1 MKLYYTFISL
11 LICSFVATAQEEPFP
26 CSTDQVNSA
35 IFHENPSLQQG
46 IIRATQELKDFTQTY
61 TSQAHNSRGSDPY
74 IIPVVFHVIHD
85 YGIGNIDDSQLYNA
99 IELVNTQFRKRNA
112 DTTSIIEE
120 FKHLAADTEIE
131 FRLATLDP
139 DGNCTNGITRTYSPL
154 TNVGG
159 HVVKDLIQWPPNQ
172 YVNVWVCSNVGPN
185 LAGHCLM
192 PGVADTLPEWDGI
205 VIQHSYV
212 GEIGTSSPSK
222 KTVLTHELGHYMN
235 LYHIWGGN
243 NVPEFYY
250 LPAADAGNCDH
261 DDEVEDTPNT
271 IGWQTCNLFGNSCG
285 SLDMVQNYM
294 DYSYC
299 SLLFTEGQKVRM
311 HAALNST
318 VANRNNLWSDDNLIA
333 VGLKDHP
340 ETLCQTKIKAS
351 ARVIC
356 AGESIT
362 FTDMSYHG
370 VTAREW
376 TFEGGDLNSST
387 DSSVVVTYNSPGK
400 YAVSLSISD
409 GSSTLQADSTDYIEV
424 LDNQSDISY
433 LIEGFENEPSFE
445 NNWYLTPSDNPLHF
459 KRINYGKDSDYS
471 LYIDNYNGAE
481 KADYAIQTYPI
492 DATSYTKLA
501 VSLDFAFAKSS
512 TSSNESI
519 QIQMSKDCGHTWSTR
534 KKIQLTS
541 NFSIESD
548 DEFFPSSSDWMND
561 VMETPIGTYNVENL
575 LVRILFE
582 GNKGNNVFI
591 DNVNISD
598 ISLLS
603 VDSEVW
609 QNRLK
614 VYPNPAADLLKIA
627 LTENQLD
634 GTISLLNLQGQ
645 EVIHQQVNNQV
656 VIEMEVGKL
665 PRGTYLLKYTPKN
678 NDMNYRVK
686 KIVIL

>member
-11 LICSFVATAQEEPFP
+11 LICSFVATAQEEAFP

-35 IFHENPSLQQG
+35 VFHENPSLQSG
-46 IIRATQELKDFTQTY
+46 IIRATQELKEFTQEY
-61 TSQAHNSRGSDPY
+61 TSQSPSSRGGEPY

-85 YGIGNIDDSQLYNA
+85 YGKGNIADDQLYNA

-112 DTTSIIEE
+112 DTTSIVDD

-131 FRLATLDP
+131 FRLAKLDP

-172 YVNVWVCSNVGPN
+172 YVNVWVCTNVGPN

-192 PGVADTLPEWDGI
+192 PGVADTIPEWDGI
-205 VIQHSYV
+205 VMQHSYI

-243 NVPEFYY
+243 NVPGFYF
-250 LPAADAGNCDH
+250 LPPGDAVNCDV

-271 IGWQTCNLFGNSCG
+271 IGWQTCSLSGTSCE

-299 SLLFTEGQKVRM
+299 SLLFTHGQKTRM
-311 HAALNST
+311 HAALNSS
-318 VANRNNLWSDDNLIA
+318 VANRNNLWSDSNLIA

-340 ETLCQTKIKAS
+340 DAVCHAKIKAS

-362 FTDMSYHG
+362 FSDMSYHG
-370 VTAREW
+370 VTTREW
-376 TFEGGDLNSST
+376 SFEGGDITTSS
-387 DSSVVVTYNSPGK
+387 DSNVVITYSTPGK
-400 YAVSLSISD
+400 YAVSLSVSD
-409 GSSTLQADSTDYIEV
+409 GSNSMLADSSDYIEV
-424 LDNQSDISY
+424 LENQSNITY
-433 LIEGFENEPSFE
+433 LIEGFENESTFE
-445 NNWYLTPSDNPLHF
+445 NNWYLTPSDNPTHF
-459 KRINYGKDSDYS
+459 TRINFGSDSDYS
-471 LYIDNYNGAE
+471 IYIDNYNGAE

-492 DATSYTKLA
+492 DATDYTKLT
-501 VSLDFAFAKSS
+501 VSLDYAYAKSS
-512 TSSNESI
+512 TSSNENI
-519 QIQMSKDCGHTWSTR
+519 QIQMSKDCGKTWTTR

-548 DEFFPSSSDWMND
+548 EEFFPSASDWMHD
-561 VMETPIGTYNVENL
+561 VTETAIGTYNVENL
-575 LVRILFE
+575 MVRLVFE

-598 ISLLS
+598 ISQLS
-603 VDSEVW
+603 INSEVW
-609 QNRLK
+609 QNRLS
-614 VYPNPAADLLKIA
+614 VYPNPASNVLHVDLAESQMNGSI
-627 LTENQLD
+627 
-634 GTISLLNLQGQ
+634 LLYNLQGK
-645 EVIHQQVNNQV
+645 EIIHQQVSNQMA
-656 VIEMEVGKL
+656 IEMEVGNL
-665 PRGTYLLKYTPKN
+665 PQGTYLLKYLPSDQN
-678 NDMNYRVK
+678 INYRIQ